1 MELTKGKPLTPS
13 FPPRAFSSMFSSPAA
28 TLDSLRGQPRWVLP
42 LLLAA
47 TYSVA
52 VNFYVVRRVGL
63 VRLMGAALRVNAAID
78 PQAVLENTVAH
89 KSEILFFQGLA
100 TFAGTLVTAFV
111 VAKVLW
117 LILTVIG
124 QDVLFKKVLAVVAH
138 VTMLTVV
145 IRESMLALTATVM
158 RNLDNL
164 DLRNP
169 LATNVAFFLRPKSPI
184 VSGLLGS
191 LDLITFANIFLL
203 ALGLSKVS
211 DRLSFRTACI
221 LVIIPWGV
229 YIGASLLLP
238 TFSWQ
243 SGSPG

>member
-1 MELTKGKPLTPS
+1 MELSREKSPAPGFRRL
-13 FPPRAFSSMFSSPAA
+13 AFGSMFSRPAA
-28 TLDSLRGQPRWVLP
+28 TLDSLSGRPRWFLP

-52 VNFYVVRRVGL
+52 VNYFVVRRIGL
-63 VRLMGAALRVNAAID
+63 VRLMGAALQVNTAID
-78 PQAVLENTVAH
+78 PQALLENAVAH
-89 KSEILFFQGLA
+89 KTEILFFQGLA

-117 LILTVIG
+117 LIITVIG
-124 QDVLFKKVLAVVAH
+124 QDVHFKKVLAVVAH

-145 IRESMLALTATVM
+145 VRESMLALTATAM

-169 LATNVAFFLRPKSPI
+169 LATNLAFFLHPRSPI
-184 VSGLLGS
+184 ASNLLGS
-191 LDLITFANIFLL
+191 LDLITLANIFLL

-211 DRLSFRTACI
+211 NRLSFRAACI
-221 LVIIPWGV
+221 LVIVPWGV
-229 YIGASLLLP
+229 YVGVSFLLP
-238 TFSWQ
+238 TFFWQ